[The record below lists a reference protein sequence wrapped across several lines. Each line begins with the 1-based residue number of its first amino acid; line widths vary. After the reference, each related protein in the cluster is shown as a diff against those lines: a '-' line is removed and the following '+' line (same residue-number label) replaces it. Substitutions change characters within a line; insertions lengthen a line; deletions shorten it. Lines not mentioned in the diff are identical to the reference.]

1 MRPANAP
8 SPRMRWAK
16 TPFARRPCTQ
26 TAIRAGALNHPHHT
40 NPMNHSSDKYQP
52 TLIHALTPVNPF
64 HPPPKRPPAQPVPA
78 PRDHARGPSTASRLP
93 SCTQNF
99 LTQSLVNSRELSSI
113 SRKCAPAFA
122 TPPSAAKGPPARPVL
137 ARRDHTRGLHQ
148 PPRLPSCAQNFLP
161 NLTHSLVISR
171 LTLLHLCLP
180 LTLQSIGQRGDS
192 YRLPAAKIPL
202 RFARFSCTKTAICA
216 AAVNHPHH
224 IIT

>member
-1 MRPANAP
+1 MRSHLSYLCPP
-8 SPRMRWAK
+8 
-16 TPFARRPCTQ
+16 Q
-26 TAIRAGALNHPHHT
+26 RAST
-40 NPMNHSSDKYQP
+40 
-52 TLIHALTPVNPF
+52 
-64 HPPPKRPPAQPVPA
+64 
-78 PRDHARGPSTASRLP
+78 PSTA
-93 SCTQNF
+93 
-99 LTQSLVNSRELSSI
+99 
-113 SRKCAPAFA
+113 
-122 TPPSAAKGPPARPVL
+122 AKRPPARPVRRRPSAVMRPKL
-137 ARRDHTRGLHQ
+137 FCPISRELSYISRTCAHTCQPLPSAAAARPVPARRGHARGLRQ
-148 PPRLPSCAQNFLP
+148 PPRLPSCAQKFLP